1 MRAGQVR
8 TSGTVDPA
16 LTSSGDL
23 NWALARAGEDERVR
37 TEVLEALRDA
47 EGRAEDPSAFRL
59 DVRWP
64 LTLAMLATAGLHRK
78 RLANGL
84 VFEVGPDSRIEQAF
98 LLASEAEPDHVWEP
112 QTTKLIQALAEERHH
127 AIVGGAYIGDHALFL
142 AKALAG
148 KGGQVHAF
156 EPMEFAFRRLLRN
169 ADLSLIDNL
178 QAHRVALWDASGVKL
193 RLEGPPALASISACP
208 TVDRYETVPSITIDD
223 YIASERVG
231 SVGIVMLDT
240 EGGEERGLAGARD
253 LLSHP
258 YPEAPDCI
266 FEIHREYVDWSEGLH
281 NTEIVRS
288 LNDQGYL
295 VFAIRD
301 IHGNLPMRHYP
312 IEVIPVDRVYLEG
325 PPHGFNLL
333 ATKDPD
339 LVARLRLRT
348 VTDVS
353 PKLLVDRDPALH
365 HPVGGF

>member
-1 MRAGQVR
+1 M
-8 TSGTVDPA
+8 DPA
-16 LTSSGDL
+16 LRADGDL
-23 NWALARAGEDERVR
+23 DRALARAGEDERVR
-37 TEVLEALRDA
+37 TEVMGALRGA
-47 EGRAEDPSAFRL
+47 EARAEDPTAFRL
-59 DVRWP
+59 EVRWP
-64 LTLAMLATAGLHRK
+64 LTLAMLAKAGTHRM

-98 LLASEAEPDHVWEP
+98 LLSSEAEPDHVWEP
-112 QTTKLIQALAEERHH
+112 QTTKLVQALAAERHQ

-142 AKALAG
+142 AKALARH
-148 KGGQVHAF
+148 GGRVHAF
-156 EPMEFAFRRLLRN
+156 EPMAFALRRLLRN
-169 ADLSLIDNL
+169 AELSGIDNL
-178 QAHRVALWDASGVKL
+178 AAHRLALWDASGVEL
-193 RLEGPPALASISACP
+193 RLEGPPALASIYAPPS
-208 TVDRYETVPSITIDD
+208 VDWSETVSSVTIDD
-223 YIASERVG
+223 YIASERLG

-240 EGGEERGLAGARD
+240 EGGEERGLAGASN
-253 LLSHP
+253 LLSRP

-281 NTEIVRS
+281 RTEIIRS
-288 LNDQGYL
+288 LTDQGYV

-301 IHGNLPMRHYP
+301 IHGNLPMRDHP

-333 ATKDPD
+333 ATKDPH
-339 LVARLRLRT
+339 LLTRLGLRT